1 MVYNSAKLLIQNTL
15 NKRENGAITEEAFAL
30 WKADMENKLNVFYL
44 MNRITESQYKEL
56 SAMLDP
62 ELGI

>member
-1 MVYNSAKLLIQNTL
+1 MVYNSARLLIQNTL
-15 NKRENGAITEEAFAL
+15 NKRENGTITEEAFTL

-44 MNRITESQYKEL
+44 MNRLTEGQYKEL

-62 ELGI
+62 ELGF